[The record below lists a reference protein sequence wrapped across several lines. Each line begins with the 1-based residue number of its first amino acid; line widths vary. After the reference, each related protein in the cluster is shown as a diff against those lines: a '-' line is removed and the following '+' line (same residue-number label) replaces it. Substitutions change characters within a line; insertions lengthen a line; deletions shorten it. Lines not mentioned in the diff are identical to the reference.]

1 MLRQYGW
8 QVMPPDSVCPS
19 LDNCLDLRLSSSL
32 SLRHTLA
39 PLIPPFRAQRT
50 NEALPIRQRS
60 QLFWNAATTGHPAA
74 ALRAALKPR
83 GNAVGEDTALS
94 KASPISVNFGRICC
108 RPSRSSDLDHIVQLP
123 GLVEKCRAC
132 AVKPQRHQEIATTHS
147 LNPVRCRAVGRPLRR
162 EP

>member
-39 PLIPPFRAQRT
+39 PLIPPFRAPRT

-60 QLFWNAATTGHPAA
+60 QLFWNAASTGHPAA
-74 ALRAALKPR
+74 ALRAALRPLS
-83 GNAVGEDTALS
+83 NAVGEDICLVEGITDQCEFGSDIL
-94 KASPISVNFGRICC
+94 SPITFI
-108 RPSRSSDLDHIVQLP
+108 
-123 GLVEKCRAC
+123 
-132 AVKPQRHQEIATTHS
+132 
-147 LNPVRCRAVGRPLRR
+147 
-162 EP
+162 